1 MSDNG
6 AQQCPLGNDI
16 ESRLGIVCSFVCTCN
31 EVPNQ
36 GRGGINLK
44 QSCVDI
50 GITRLNETCDTGL
63 RVQVPYYMG
72 DSPPSPLLL
81 KDAEGRETLAPIRN
95 FGHAINRIV
104 SMKRNG
110 EFLTETG
117 KNREEG
123 YTRGD
128 MRIPDAVALRDPN
141 GSPTQD
147 NLLGVIEVKFPPD
160 AWGRGQ
166 ERAYATIAGGED
178 KLKLLTPERCGC
190 DGPRQTQYETDTQP
204 ATEIYRDR
212 LEEKGISWGQVAI
225 GAGMVAAGAAVTYFS
240 AGTGSLAGG
249 QTMRQGAS
257 MIAAGMGLGTATA
270 W

>member
-1 MSDNG
+1 MSDTG
-6 AQQCPLGNDI
+6 AQQCPLENDI

-36 GRGGINLK
+36 SRGGINLK
-44 QSCVDI
+44 QSCVDV
-50 GITRLNETCDTGL
+50 GITRLNEACDTGL

-81 KDAEGRETLAPIRN
+81 KDAEGLETVEPIRN
-95 FGHAINRIV
+95 FGHAINRVRGLNIAAGV
-104 SMKRNG
+104 AAGMVK
-110 EFLTETG
+110 
-117 KNREEG
+117 EEVES

-141 GSPTQD
+141 GKPTQD

-160 AWGRGQ
+160 DWGPGQ
-166 ERAYATIAGGED
+166 EVAYRDIAGGRD
-178 KLKLLTPERCGC
+178 KLKLLTPERCSC
-190 DGPRQTQYETDTQP
+190 DGPRQTEYETDTQP
-204 ATEIYRDR
+204 AMEIYHDR

-249 QTMRQGAS
+249 QAVRQGAS
-257 MIAAGMGLGTATA
+257 MIAAGMGLGT
-270 W
+270 